1 MINPFKVKIPDEI
14 IKNINSKVKN
24 YSWHE
29 MPDDGGWDYGTNLDY
44 MKEFSKY
51 WLENYN
57 WRETEK
63 KINRFKNFKCNI
75 DNIDIHFIHEKG
87 SGKNPR
93 PLLLSHG
100 WPGSIIEFLHI
111 IEKLAH
117 PEKFGG
123 NEEDAFDVIVP
134 SLPGFGFS
142 SRPARPIGPRK
153 MSSIFNKLMTDKLGY
168 KKYIAQGGDFGGT
181 ICTWLA
187 YDFPKNLLGIHIN
200 ILITRHPD
208 GPQTSEEK
216 EWQERF
222 RRDQRIEDG
231 YRTQQATKPQTLS
244 YAMMDSPVG
253 VAAWIIE
260 KMRGWSDLKN
270 GNIES
275 VYSKEILL
283 SNIMIYLVTKSFNTA
298 SWIYYGRREEGGR
311 SLPKE
316 HLPLKV
322 PTAIAV
328 FPKEYLEWAPRS
340 YVERIY
346 NVKRWT
352 KMSKGG
358 HFAALE
364 QPELLIK
371 DITEF
376 SKEL

>member
-1 MINPFKVKIPDEI
+1 MINPFKVKIPDGVI
-14 IKNINSKVKN
+14 QNINSKVKN

-63 KINRFKNFKCNI
+63 KINQFKNFKCNI

-187 YDFPKNLLGIHIN
+187 YDFPKNLIGIHIN

-244 YAMMDSPVG
+244 YAMMDSPIG

-270 GNIES
+270 GDIES

-283 SNIMIYLVTKSFNTA
+283 SNIMIYLVTKTFNTA

>member
-1 MINPFKVKIPDEI
+1 MINPFKVKIPDEVI
-14 IKNINSKVKN
+14 QNINSKVKN

-187 YDFPKNLLGIHIN
+187 YDFPKNLIGIHIN

-270 GNIES
+270 GDIES
-275 VYSKEILL
+275 VFSKEILL
-283 SNIMIYLVTKSFNTA
+283 SNIMIYLVTKTFNTA